1 MSALSFTSFLTD
13 FATLPDPRIARR
25 RRYPLLEILFL
36 CVSASLSGYEEW
48 QQVVDFGRAKLAWL
62 RTYLPFAAGVPSHD
76 TLNRVMGLLE
86 PRAFEQCLIAWAR
99 RGVTLPDGA
108 QVCLDGKRL
117 CRSAT
122 ARQQQTPHA
131 LGGASAVHL
140 LHAWCDEVGLCL
152 GQYQTPDKANEITAL
167 PDLLALL
174 EVGGCLLTMD
184 AIGCQKSVT
193 QAIAAA
199 GADYLLALKGNQA
212 ALQAAV
218 QAAFAQAPETQ
229 APETQ
234 APETQAAEAQA
245 AEAQAAHT
253 HTGEKAAHG
262 RRETRTCRVLPAA
275 VLPAAVRGPEWAGL
289 CTVVE
294 VVATRTVVATGVT
307 TTETR
312 LYVSSRQGSAADF
325 QGYVRRHWGIENRLH
340 WVLDVVFGEDRSR
353 KRARNA
359 AANCAVVRKFAL
371 NLLRA
376 RPENMSL
383 NRKRNHCALS
393 DEYREKCLGF

>member
-1 MSALSFTSFLTD
+1 MSALSFTSFLTE
-13 FATLPDPRIARR
+13 FATLPDPRMTRR

-48 QQVVDFGRAKLAWL
+48 QHVVDFGRAKLAWL
-62 RTYLPFAAGVPSHD
+62 RTYLPFAAGLPSHD

-86 PRAFEQCLIAWAR
+86 PRAFEKCLICWAR
-99 RGVTLPDGA
+99 RDVALPEGA
-108 QVCLDGKRL
+108 QICLDGKRL

-122 ARQQQTPHA
+122 ARQQQAPHA
-131 LGGASAVHL
+131 QGGVSAVHL
-140 LHAWCDEVGLCL
+140 LHAWCDEAGLCL
-152 GQYQTPDKANEITAL
+152 GQYQTPDKTNEITAL
-167 PDLLALL
+167 PELLALL

-218 QAAFAQAPETQ
+218 QGAFAAATQ
-229 APETQ
+229 TADTQ
-234 APETQAAEAQA
+234 TADTQAADTA
-245 AEAQAAHT
+245 T
-253 HTGEKAAHG
+253 DTGEKAAHG
-262 RRETRTCRVLPAA
+262 RWETRTCRVLPATA
-275 VLPAAVRGPEWAGL
+275 LPAAVRGPEWAGL
-289 CTVVE
+289 RTVVE

-312 LYVSSRQGSAADF
+312 LYVSSRQGHAIDF
-325 QGYVRRHWGIENRLH
+325 QKYVRRHWGIENRLH

-353 KRARNA
+353 KRARNAAANA

>member
-122 ARQQQTPHA
+122 AHQQQTPHA

-218 QAAFAQAPETQ
+218 QAAFAQASE
-229 APETQ
+229 AQ

-245 AEAQAAHT
+245 AHA

-262 RRETRTCRVLPAA
+262 RRETRRCRVLPAA

-312 LYVSSRQGSAADF
+312 LYISSRQGNATDF
-325 QGYVRRHWGIENRLH
+325 QKYVRRHWGIENRLH

>member
-86 PRAFEQCLIAWAR
+86 PRAFEKCLIAWAR

-122 ARQQQTPHA
+122 AHQQQTPHA

-140 LHAWCDEVGLCL
+140 LHAWCDEVGRCL

-218 QAAFAQAPETQ
+218 QAAFAQAPEAQ
-229 APETQ
+229 AP
-234 APETQAAEAQA
+234 
-245 AEAQAAHT
+245 EAQAAHT

-325 QGYVRRHWGIENRLH
+325 QGYVRRHGGIENRLH

>member
-1 MSALSFTSFLTD
+1 MREREPERLRGVA
-13 FATLPDPRIARR
+13 A
-25 RRYPLLEILFL
+25 
-36 CVSASLSGYEEW
+36 G
-48 QQVVDFGRAKLAWL
+48 VDFGRAKLAWL

-199 GADYLLALKGNQA
+199 GADYLLALKGNQV

-218 QAAFAQAPETQ
+218 QAAFAQAPEAQ
-229 APETQ
+229 APEAQ
-234 APETQAAEAQA
+234 APTPVKKPP
-245 AEAQAAHT
+245 
-253 HTGEKAAHG
+253 TG
-262 RRETRTCRVLPAA
+262 
-275 VLPAAVRGPEWAGL
+275 AG
-289 CTVVE
+289 
-294 VVATRTVVATGVT
+294 
-307 TTETR
+307 
-312 LYVSSRQGSAADF
+312 
-325 QGYVRRHWGIENRLH
+325 
-340 WVLDVVFGEDRSR
+340 
-353 KRARNA
+353 KRARA
-359 AANCAVVRKFAL
+359 ARTARRRTPRR
-371 NLLRA
+371 RA
-376 RPENMSL
+376 RPRVGRAVHRSRGRGHAYGRGHGRDND
-383 NRKRNHCALS
+383 RNAPL
-393 DEYREKCLGF
+393 RQQPARQRR